1 MDRQTRELSKIQEVQ
16 GPCHGNAV
24 LAEGTVLVST
34 GIEGGP
40 NENDHCAHL
49 WQVTPD
55 GRVQEVC
62 KMKKDIFPLIVQYGV
77 MRFPMGLESSDI
89 AVFTAYALQGD
100 GETVYLS
107 ESGRING

>member
-24 LAEGTVLVST
+24 LAEGTVFVST

-40 NENDHCAHL
+40 NEKDNCAHL

-55 GRVQEVC
+55 GRVQEVY

-77 MRFPMGLESSDI
+77 IRFPMGVESCHTV
-89 AVFTAYALQGD
+89 VFTTYALH
-100 GETVYLS
+100 
-107 ESGRING
+107 NGPEQVWTLED